1 MFSNQ
6 SYTQQGSDGWKG
18 WSFIQWLLIVT
29 GGFYLIENLSIVWF
43 NSSIFL
49 TSLGIFPP
57 SLKEGFFW
65 TPLTYALLHDPIGQG
80 GIWHIVMNGLVIFF
94 AGKATEEVLGFKR
107 TAYLYIFSVLLGGL
121 LWSAFHLNST
131 GLLLGASAGALGL
144 LTFFCLEN
152 ANNPMTF
159 LIFFVIPVTMKP
171 KWMLIAITALETLG
185 FLFTELPGP
194 YNIAHSAHLGGMAA
208 GGLFYLWHKNAGK
221 VIRFPSA
228 ARTSR
233 GTTKIFAQKTQVSL
247 NRHEDIKAEVDVILD
262 KINKQGFNS
271 LSEAEKATLQK
282 AHDLLR

>member
-6 SYTQQGSDGWKG
+6 SYMRNDGWKG
-18 WSFIQWLLIVT
+18 WSFTQWLLIVT
-29 GGFYLIENLSIVWF
+29 IGFYLIENLSVIWF
-43 NSSIFL
+43 NSSVLL
-49 TSLGIFPP
+49 TSLAIFPP

-65 TPLTYALLHDPIGQG
+65 TPLTYALLHDPINQG
-80 GIWHIVMNGLVIFF
+80 GIWHILMNGLVIFF

-107 TAYLYIFSVLLGGL
+107 TAYLYLLSVVIGGL
-121 LWSAFHLNST
+121 LWTAFHLNSSS
-131 GLLLGASAGALGL
+131 LLLGASAGALGL

-171 KWMLIAITALETLG
+171 KWMLIAIATLEGLG

-194 YNIAHSAHLGGMAA
+194 YNIAHSAHLGGMIG
-208 GGLFYLWHKNAGK
+208 GGLFYLWYRNAGK
-221 VIRFPSA
+221 IISFPQP
-228 ARTSR
+228 ARSSK
-233 GTTKIFAQKTQVSL
+233 GTNKIFPQKTQVSL
-247 NRHEDIKAEVDVILD
+247 SRHQDLKAEVDVILD

-271 LSEAEKATLQK
+271 LSAAEKETLQK